1 MTVHTVKVFRSF
13 LNLALKYYSTLTRKG
28 NYAIMQLDQKV
39 AIVTG
44 SDSGIGRAIAI
55 EFAKEGATVVVNYAH
70 AKDKAN
76 EVLQTI
82 QNNGGKAVVIQADVS
97 QYQQAVGLIQQ
108 TVEHFNRLDIMVNNA
123 GMEIHGPFLDVTEEQ
138 WDRVLGVDLKGAFF
152 CAQAAAREMVK
163 RKIPGRIINV
173 SSVHEDL
180 PMPNNSPYCCAKGG
194 LRMMMRTICLELA
207 PYNIT
212 VNNIGPGAVDTPI
225 DADVKA
231 DPQKMK
237 ALLDEI
243 PLHRMGQPEE
253 VAKLALYLA
262 SDAAAYVTGST
273 YFIDGGLMRNTGG
286 L

>member
-1 MTVHTVKVFRSF
+1 
-13 LNLALKYYSTLTRKG
+13 
-28 NYAIMQLDQKV
+28 MQLDQKV

-55 EFAKEGATVVVNYAH
+55 QFAQEGATVVINYAH
-70 AKDKAN
+70 AQDKA
-76 EVLQTI
+76 EQVREI
-82 QNNGGKAVVIQADVS
+82 IEQNNGKALVIQADVS
-97 QYQQAVGLIQQ
+97 QYQQAMGLIQQ

-123 GMEIHGPFLDVTEEQ
+123 GIEIHNAFLDVTEEQ
-138 WDRVLGVDLKGAFF
+138 WDRVLSVDLKGAFF

-163 RKIPGRIINV
+163 RKTSGRIINI

-180 PMPNNSPYCCAKGG
+180 AMPQNAPYCCAKGG
-194 LRMMMRTICLELA
+194 IRMMTRTICLELA

-212 VNNIGPGAVDTPI
+212 VNNIAPGAIDTPI

-231 DPQKMK
+231 NPEKMA
-237 ALLDEI
+237 ALLKEI
-243 PLHRMGQPEE
+243 PQHRMGQPEE
-253 VAKLALYLA
+253 VAKLALFLA

-273 YFIDGGLMRNTGG
+273 YIIDGGLTVNTGA

>member
-1 MTVHTVKVFRSF
+1 MG
-13 LNLALKYYSTLTRKG
+13 L
-28 NYAIMQLDQKV
+28 LDQKV
-39 AIVTG
+39 AVVTG
-44 SDSGIGRAIAI
+44 SDSGIGRGIAI
-55 EFAKEGATVVVNYAH
+55 EFARQGATVVINYAH
-70 AKDKAN
+70 AKDKAD

-82 QNNGGKAVVIQADVS
+82 QKDNGKAIVIQADVS
-97 QYQQAVGLIQQ
+97 QYQQALGLIQQ
-108 TVEHFNRLDIMVNNA
+108 AVEHFNRLDIMVNNA
-123 GMEIHGPFLDVTEEQ
+123 GIEMHSPFVDVTEEQ
-138 WDRVLGVDLKGAFF
+138 FDRVLGVDLKGAFF
-152 CAQAAAREMVK
+152 CAQAAAREMIK
-163 RKIPGRIINV
+163 RKTPGRIINI

-180 PMPNNSPYCCAKGG
+180 PMTQNVPYCCAKGG
-194 LRMMMRTICLELA
+194 MRMLMRTICLELA

-231 DPQKMK
+231 DPQKFH

-253 VAKLALYLA
+253 IGKLATYLA
-262 SDAAAYVTGST
+262 SDAAAYVTGAT

>member
-1 MTVHTVKVFRSF
+1 M
-13 LNLALKYYSTLTRKG
+13 G
-28 NYAIMQLDQKV
+28 QLDSKV
-39 AIVTG
+39 AIITG

-55 EFAKEGATVVVNYAH
+55 QFAQEGATVVINYVH

-82 QNNGGKAVVIQADVS
+82 QQSHGKAIIIQADVS
-97 QYQQAVGLIQQ
+97 QYQQAMGLIAQ

-123 GMEIHGPFLDVTEEQ
+123 GMEIHSAFVDVTEDQ
-138 WDRVLGVDLKGAFF
+138 YDRVVGVDLKGPFF
-152 CAQAAAREMVK
+152 CAQAAAREMIK
-163 RKIPGRIINV
+163 RKTPGRIINI

-180 PMPNNSPYCCAKGG
+180 PMPQNVPYCCAKGG
-194 LRMMMRTICLELA
+194 LRMLMRTICLELA

-231 DPQKMK
+231 DPKK
-237 ALLDEI
+237 YNTLLDEI
-243 PLHRMGQPEE
+243 PLHRMAQPDEIG
-253 VAKLALYLA
+253 KLAVYLA
-262 SDAAAYVTGST
+262 SDAASYVTGST
-273 YFIDGGLMRNTGG
+273 FFIDGGLMRNTGG